1 MINIKMPKIE
11 RATKKKLIFSA
22 LAILGFLTMICA
34 FAVKVALW
42 FDSNKVIVKSP
53 LVVSTQKV
61 ITVEKRVIEVISP
74 IVVMDYP
81 EEVDTDI
88 EKYICEKWGLMDCK
102 MALAVAKAESGL
114 KCDALNINTNGTVDL
129 GVFQLNT
136 THLKKGGDWNLANM
150 GDCYK
155 NVDLA
160 HQLWTEQGWNP
171 WVAYLSGS
179 YLSKY

>member
-1 MINIKMPKIE
+1 MKIKLPKIE
-11 RATKKKLIFSA
+11 RATKKKIIFST

-34 FAVKVALW
+34 IAVKVALW

-53 LVVSTQKV
+53 LVVTTQKV
-61 ITVEKRVIEVISP
+61 VTVEKRVVEVINP
-74 IVVMDYP
+74 VVVMDYP

-102 MALAVAKAESGL
+102 TALAIAKAESGL
-114 KCDALNINTNGTVDL
+114 KCDAININTNGTVDL
-129 GVFQLNT
+129 GLYQLNT
-136 THLKKGGDWNLANM
+136 THLKKGGDWTLANM

-160 HQLWTEQGWNP
+160 YKLFQEQGWNP
-171 WVAYLSGS
+171 WVVYLTGA

>member
-1 MINIKMPKIE
+1 MINIKLPKIE

-22 LAILGFLTMICA
+22 LDILGFLTMICA
-34 FAVKVALW
+34 IAVKVALW
-42 FDSNKVIVKSP
+42 FDDNKLTIKSP
-53 LVVSTQKV
+53 LVVTTQ
-61 ITVEKRVIEVISP
+61 RVINVETRVKQIINP
-74 IVVMDYP
+74 IVVIDYP

-88 EKYICEKWGLMDCK
+88 EKYICEKFGLMDCK

-114 KCDALNINTNGTVDL
+114 NCDAVNVNTNGTADL
-129 GVFQLNT
+129 SIFQLNT
-136 THLKKGGDWNLANM
+136 THLKKGGEWTLANM
-150 GDCYK
+150 SDCYK

-160 HQLWTEQGWNP
+160 YQLWTEQGWNP